1 MILVNMNFGN
11 KQYHITSSIVSLYME
26 IKCDSCC
33 LVYIKVTQ
41 KVLGSTKL
49 SVEFT
54 RIDILKM

>member
-11 KQYHITSSIVSLYME
+11 RQYHILLVVSLYME